1 MIPLG
6 EKLSGAEE
14 SLKFDG
20 ERDDCKKT
28 GFAAINTEEQEK
40 PARHQPTH
48 EPFVLPF
55 TCE

>member
-20 ERDDCKKT
+20 ERDDRRKT
-28 GFAAINTEEQEK
+28 GFAAINTGE
-40 PARHQPTH
+40 
-48 EPFVLPF
+48 
-55 TCE
+55 